1 MYNWEVWRFIPTKQR
16 CSCAKQRKKKKKSV
30 LHVQFVF
37 MLIRSIDLDAIFIA
51 LPVKHYMI

>member
-51 LPVKHYMI
+51 LPV